1 MKSALI
7 DDLQQSSAD
16 LERRS
21 NSSSGN
27 SFADQSEESDNP
39 WTIWFKEKAI
49 QNRMKKEEELKQ
61 SQS

>member
-7 DDLQQSSAD
+7 DDQSSEGKD
-16 LERRS
+16 LKS
-21 NSSSGN
+21 SSSGN

-49 QNRMKKEEELKQ
+49 
-61 SQS
+61 